1 MKKLK
6 QILWGAILVA
16 IGVIWL
22 LDVCGVA
29 DIDVFFKGWWTMFII
44 LPCGIGLIT
53 ERDKMGNLIGLCVG
67 VILLLG
73 TRDILPFD
81 LLWKIFLPVVVIF
94 IGLRMIL
101 RDFFRKSAKKKQIKL
116 DRGAPGTKEFCATF
130 SGQNV
135 SYDGMVFEGAELT
148 AVFGGI
154 KCDLRGAIL
163 EHDVAIEVNAIF
175 GGVDL
180 LLPENVNVQIDSDS
194 IFGGTSDKTRHTNV
208 DGAVTV
214 FIDSTCVFGGLDIK

>member
-1 MKKLK
+1 MKKWK
-6 QILWGAILVA
+6 QILCGAVLIA
-16 IGVIWL
+16 IGVVWL

-94 IGLRMIL
+94 IGLRMIFKPL
-101 RDFFRKSAKKKQIKL
+101 FRKPKKKQIKL

-154 KCDLRGAIL
+154 KCDLRGAIF

-180 LLPENVNVQIDSDS
+180 LLPENVNVQVDSTS
-194 IFGGTSDKTRHTNV
+194 VFGGTSDKTGNTHA

-214 FIDSTCVFGGLDIK
+214 FVDSTCVFGGLDIK

>member
-1 MKKLK
+1 MKKWK
-6 QILWGAILVA
+6 QILWGAVLIA
-16 IGVIWL
+16 IGVVWL

-44 LPCGIGLIT
+44 LPCGIGLLT
-53 ERDKMGNLIGLCVG
+53 ERDKTGNLIGLCVG

-73 TRDILPFD
+73 TRDILSFD

-94 IGLRMIL
+94 IGLRMIFKPL
-101 RDFFRKSAKKKQIKL
+101 FRKPEKKQIKL

-154 KCDLRGAIL
+154 KCDLRGAIF

-180 LLPENVNVQIDSDS
+180 LLPENVNVQVDSTS
-194 IFGGTSDKTRHTNV
+194 VFGGTSDKTGNAHIN
-208 DGAVTV
+208 GAVTV
-214 FIDSTCVFGGLDIK
+214 FVDSTCVFGGLDIK